1 MTKKHRDLRRKINSI
16 AEHKNLVSIICRTV
30 NRPVLEHALRSV
42 AAQTHRPLEVILVDA
57 TGKGLPDFQQWCDE
71 VPVQLIS
78 TKKPLSRPQ
87 AANIGLDAAQGEF
100 ILFLD
105 DDDWISPEHISTLL
119 KCLGDNPQA
128 GVAYS
133 STQKTDRAG
142 RPIEADVFRIPYE
155 AARLRRDNFI
165 PIHAA
170 MFKAS
175 LLAEG
180 CRFDE
185 SFDVFEDWDFWLQ
198 LSNQTDFIHVD
209 LVSAWYRQ
217 GGDSNTAAADGKV
230 RYQPDHPV
238 ASGRAK
244 LFNKWLPHWTGSE
257 YNQTLRTLD
266 QADLAEELDQKISS
280 RDHDIAALGNVIRV
294 RDVDIAA
301 LSNEIRSRDID
312 IAALGNEINSRDID
326 IAELGNEINHSEQII
341 EEQNK
346 ELKSHQ
352 RTIKVLQK
360 NLKTRDLDITSL
372 NADITSLNA
381 DITSLNTD
389 ITSLNTAINSL
400 QTNLN
405 VLGEQLHVSGLE
417 NQQAHHE
424 LRQLAH
430 RFNKT
435 EQMLSRK
442 TGELH
447 EAKAHISRLEQELRA
462 FLASFSWK
470 IMKPYRFIKRRFDKA
485 ISNPLKRRFAPVA
498 ERLTQISKSINAD
511 PQSIACSLDMP
522 NAAQNEFS
530 EHLTIQGWCCAPDG
544 IRSIDAHIDGQLQL
558 TFSATANRPDIAAL
572 FPQMP
577 DALSSGFYQELS
589 LTELPAGAHLLE
601 IVINSNNGA
610 IKKISQNITVYKNSD
625 LYNAW
630 YWRKTPD
637 DDQLKNLRSEVI
649 SSGLTT
655 AFQLIVSSTDNT
667 DALLMT
673 LSSINEQ
680 CYPDYSVYLVAQ
692 QTREL
697 DDIVSQSGLSA
708 DKFMTVDTIEQALT
722 HYKTTSAWIG
732 FLQQGEILAPHA
744 LWEFAQSAHKGSAEL
759 IYSDHDHTS
768 SSGAHSEPC
777 FTPEWSPEH
786 LFSANYVGGFF
797 VSRLLPDLS
806 GIDFQNPGWRYAYLL
821 SASETATAIN
831 RIPKM
836 LWSELEGLRDVGAA
850 SARINAET
858 SILTQILQR
867 RNQHAEISVQLPEG
881 IRQLRW
887 QLDDRPKV
895 SIIIPTMGKLELI
908 QPCLDSLISL
918 TDYSNYEVIMLDNSR
933 GKNPKGI
940 KYLRNK
946 PVKLIECN
954 EAFNWSRLNNIGAQH
969 AEGEL
974 LLFLNDDIEITD
986 SNWLTELVRQAV
998 RPQVGTVGAK
1008 LLYANGALQHSG
1020 VLMVNYGGGCIH
1032 LFHKCMPSRSIYRDL
1047 HHTTREISANTGAC
1061 LMVSRSKYDLIKGF
1075 DEELAVVG
1083 NDIDFCLR
1091 LSQRGYRN
1099 LWTPLCTLIHHES
1112 ISRKA
1117 TVPEADEK
1125 ALWARW
1131 GERFT
1136 AGDEYY
1142 NPNLSLDKADFSLK
1156 ISSTPV
1162 ATTVVAAQPETAP
1175 ADRRLP
1181 LQPGVN
1187 LIGYL
1192 RAEMGLGEGA
1202 RSDAKALNAVQEP
1215 FGIIN
1220 FQSGNPS
1227 RMTDLSWQHKEVT
1240 EAPYDITIMHIN
1252 PDQVLQAIF
1261 ELPSEYFDGHY
1272 TIGYWAWELP
1282 EMPDEWVKCFKHF
1295 DEIWVPSRFVQQAVA
1310 MKSPIP
1316 VVCIPHAIDVTV
1328 DTSLTRKDFDL
1339 PEEAFLFLSMF
1350 DTYSM
1355 AERKNPYGAFRAFK
1369 EAFTPDDQSV
1379 RLILKINNATP
1390 KVMREIRAAIGEYS
1404 NIIPVERVYSRREIN
1419 ALIANCDCYVSLHRS
1434 EGFGL
1439 GPAEA
1444 MSLGKACIVTN
1455 WSGNTD
1461 YMTSTN
1467 SIGIDARLIPL
1478 DQDYGPYK
1486 AGQIWA
1492 DPDITQAARAMQR
1505 LAADPQSAT
1514 ILGNNARQ
1522 TLQAQFSPEYV
1533 GILMRKRLAA
1543 IRTRDDATCNFEL
1556 NPYSS

>member
-1 MTKKHRDLRRKINSI
+1 MTNEHQSVTTNLK
-16 AEHKNLVSIICRTV
+16 AEHENLVSIICRTV
-30 NRPVLEHALRSV
+30 NRPLLEHALRSV
-42 AAQTHRPLEVILVDA
+42 AAQTHRPLEMILVDA
-57 TGKGLPDFQQWCDE
+57 AGKGLPDYQQWCAD

-78 TKKPLSRPQ
+78 TARPLSRPQ
-87 AANIGLDAAQGEF
+87 AANAGLDAAQGEF

-105 DDDWISPEHISTLL
+105 DDDWISPEHISSLL
-119 KCLGDNPQA
+119 SCLSDNPQA

-133 STQKTDRAG
+133 STQKTDSTGA
-142 RPIEADVFRIPYE
+142 PIEDFFRISYD

-175 LLAEG
+175 LVTEG

-185 SFDVFEDWDFWLQ
+185 IFEVFEDWDFWLQ
-198 LSNQTDFIHVD
+198 LSNHTNFVHVD
-209 LVSAWYRQ
+209 VVSAWYRQ
-217 GGDSNTAAADGKV
+217 GGDSNTASSDASV

-244 LFNKWLPHWTGSE
+244 LFNKWLPRWTGSE
-257 YNQTLRTLD
+257 YNQTLQTLD
-266 QADLAEELDQKISS
+266 QAELTEALDQKMRVLSS
-280 RDHDIAALGNVIRV
+280 ELSASESRLKAHRRAVKALT
-294 RDVDIAA
+294 
-301 LSNEIRSRDID
+301 E
-312 IAALGNEINSRDID
+312 
-326 IAELGNEINHSEQII
+326 
-341 EEQNK
+341 
-346 ELKSHQ
+346 
-352 RTIKVLQK
+352 
-360 NLKTRDLDITSL
+360 NLKLRDLEITSL
-372 NADITSLNA
+372 HSDLSL
-381 DITSLNTD
+381 
-389 ITSLNTAINSL
+389 
-400 QTNLN
+400 
-405 VLGEQLHVSGLE
+405 LGEQ
-417 NQQAHHE
+417 NQKVHHE
-424 LRQLAH
+424 LRQLAV
-430 RFNKT
+430 RFNKA

-462 FLASFSWK
+462 LLASFSWK
-470 IMKPYRFIKRRFDKA
+470 IMKPYRFIKRHFDKA
-485 ISNPLKRRFAPVA
+485 ISNPVKRRFAPVA
-498 ERLTQISKSINAD
+498 DRLTQMSKSINSD
-511 PQSIACSLDMP
+511 PQTIAFSLDMP
-522 NAAQNEFS
+522 NTVQNEFS
-530 EHLTIQGWCCAPDG
+530 EQMTIQGWCCARDG
-544 IRSIDAHIDGQLQL
+544 IRSIDAYIDGQLHL
-558 TFSATANRPDIAAL
+558 TFSVTANRPDIAAL
-572 FPQMP
+572 FPEIP
-577 DALSSGFYQELS
+577 DALTSGFYQELS
-589 LTELPAGAHLLE
+589 LAPFTAGSHLLE
-601 IVINSNNGA
+601 LVINSNGGES
-610 IKKISQNITVYKNSD
+610 KKISQNFAVYKNTE

-630 YWRKTPD
+630 YWRNTPED
-637 DDQLKNLRSEVI
+637 VQLSALRSEI
-649 SSGLTT
+649 STSDVDT
-655 AFQLIVSSTDNT
+655 AFHLIVSSTGNA
-667 DALLMT
+667 DALLIT
-673 LSSINEQ
+673 LSSIHEQ
-680 CYPDYSVYLVAQ
+680 CYTNFSVYLVGLQ
-692 QTREL
+692 SKEL
-697 DDIVSQSGLSA
+697 DDIISQSGLTA
-708 DKFMTVDTIEQALT
+708 GKYRYVGTIEQALT
-722 HYKTTSAWIG
+722 QSKKPTVWTG

-744 LWEFAQSAHKGSAEL
+744 LWEFARSVYNSSVEL
-759 IYSDHDHTS
+759 IYCDHDYTS

-797 VSRLLPDLS
+797 LSRLIPDLS
-806 GIDFQNPGWRYAYLL
+806 GIDFKNPAWRYAYLL
-821 SASETATAIN
+821 AVSETATAIC
-831 RIPKM
+831 RIPEM
-836 LWSELEGLRDVGAA
+836 LWSELESLRDVSAA
-850 SARINAET
+850 NAVLNAET
-858 SILTQILQR
+858 SIVNETLLR
-867 RNQHAEISVQLPEG
+867 RDKHAEISVQLPEG

-887 QLDDRPKV
+887 QLDGSPKV
-895 SIIIPTMGKLELI
+895 SIIIPTMGKLDLI
-908 QPCLDSLISL
+908 QPCLESLINL
-918 TDYSNYEVIMLDNSR
+918 TEYSNYEVIMLDNSR
-933 GKNPKGI
+933 GKNPEGI
-940 KYLRNK
+940 KYLRSK
-946 PVKLIECN
+946 PVTLIECN

-998 RPQVGTVGAK
+998 RPETGTVGAK
-1008 LLYANGALQHSG
+1008 LLYPNGALQHSG
-1020 VLMVNYGGGCIH
+1020 VIMVNYGGGCIH
-1032 LFHKCMPSRSIYRDL
+1032 LFHKCMPSSSLYRNL
-1047 HHTTREISANTGAC
+1047 HHTTREVSANTGAC

-1091 LSQRGYRN
+1091 LSERGYRN

-1112 ISRKA
+1112 ISRKT

-1131 GERFT
+1131 GEHFT
-1136 AGDEYY
+1136 AGDKYY
-1142 NPNLSLDKADFSLK
+1142 NPHLSLDKADFSLK
-1156 ISSTPV
+1156 ISSAPLSSLT
-1162 ATTVVAAQPETAP
+1162 VAAEPVRNASEAK
-1175 ADRRLP
+1175 

-1202 RSDAKALNAVQEP
+1202 RSDAKALDAAHEP

-1227 RMTDLSWQHKEVT
+1227 RMTDLSWQHKEVN
-1240 EAPYDITIMHIN
+1240 EAPYDITILHIN

-1295 DEIWVPSRFVQQAVA
+1295 DEIWVPSRFVQQAIA
-1310 MKSPIP
+1310 MKSPVP

-1339 PEEAFLFLSMF
+1339 PEDAFLFLSMF

-1369 EAFTPDDQSV
+1369 EAFAADDQSV

-1390 KVMREIRAAIGEYS
+1390 KVMREIRAAIGDYS
-1404 NIIPVERVYSRREIN
+1404 NIIPVEQVYSRREIN

-1444 MSLGKACIVTN
+1444 MSLGKACIVTG

-1467 SIGIDARLIPL
+1467 SIAIDAKLITL
-1478 DQDYGPYK
+1478 DKNYGPYK

-1492 DPDITQAARAMQR
+1492 DPDITQAAMAMQR
-1505 LAADPQSAT
+1505 LAADPEWAA
-1514 ILGNNARQ
+1514 ILGNNARE
-1522 TLQAQFSPEYV
+1522 TMQAQFSPEYV
-1533 GILMRKRLAA
+1533 GILMRKRLKA
-1543 IRTRDDATCNFEL
+1543 IRTREDATCNFEL